1 MSTYQKA
8 CTNIF
13 NLGRQSAR
21 WSAVLLCL
29 LAQSP
34 AFADAYLDALNSA
47 ADGLE
52 LDSKTTGEVS
62 PAPSGENSAPSLPE
76 NMPAGLSQN
85 GFEVF
90 LQKRF
95 FGSFAFYEKLNK
107 EGKQDVFNAYGG
119 KPNIDFVRD
128 QIKRQYLRQ

>member
-1 MSTYQKA
+1 MSMYQKV
-8 CTNIF
+8 CKNIF
-13 NLGRQSAR
+13 NHYRQF
-21 WSAVLLCL
+21 LLVVVACL
-29 LAQSP
+29 ISQSP

-52 LDSKTTGEVS
+52 LDSKSTGET
-62 PAPSGENSAPSLPE
+62 PASSDTESTPDTPE
-76 NMPAGLSQN
+76 NMPMGLSQD

-107 EGKQDVFNAYGG
+107 KSKQKVFNAYGG